1 MVVDQNIDE
10 SPVDETSRG
19 DRAHRFIFARFILC
33 RFIPGRFI
41 RERHARVCECGAV
54 RTGVWLYP
62 AAPAERLVD
71 AIRILDDGGVDEVWV
86 ADEGVARD
94 PFAVLAV
101 AAVRTPRIRLGV
113 GITSPLLRHPGAAAS
128 AAMTIDEL
136 AGGGRFVLGW
146 GVGGHESLGP
156 FGLTAD
162 KPVRLLAEALR
173 TARAVVEGT
182 DDDRYHPP
190 AHAAPARSIPQ
201 YVGARGPQLNALASR
216 EADGVFLSGFPDRD
230 DSDATLTDVVTIA
243 RSVRP
248 IDVALYSSIRFRT
261 SADQWS
267 TAGSADELAD
277 HLVRLAIRHRPT
289 CIGAALVD
297 GDDPV
302 TMAEDAVRTFHSVRD
317 RLPPSPD

>member
-1 MVVDQNIDE
+1 M
-10 SPVDETSRG
+10 
-19 DRAHRFIFARFILC
+19 
-33 RFIPGRFI
+33 
-41 RERHARVCECGAV
+41 

-62 AAPAERLVD
+62 AAPAERLID
-71 AIRILDDGGVDEVWV
+71 AIRILDDGDIDEVWV

-101 AAVRTPRIRLGV
+101 AAVRTEHSRLGV

-156 FGLTAD
+156 FGLTVD

-173 TARAVVEGT
+173 TARAVFDGAEG
-182 DDDRYHPP
+182 DRYHPP
-190 AHAAPARSIPQ
+190 AHAAPT
-201 YVGARGPQLNALASR
+201 YCGPQLNALASR

-230 DSDATLTDVVTIA
+230 DSDASLTDVVTIA

-261 SADQWS
+261 PADHWS
-267 TAGSADELAD
+267 TAGSADELAE
-277 HLVRLAIRHRPT
+277 HLTRLARRHRPT

-302 TMAEDAVRTFHSVRD
+302 TMAEDAVRTFRLVRN
-317 RLPPSPD
+317 RLPPSLD